1 MNLNLAIC
9 DDDTND
15 IAIMKKNILQYT
27 IESDNNIVVSSYF
40 SASDLLSDYK
50 NHLYQISTSGYRNAR
65 HKWYGTCQTTPGY
78 GWWSAHCIYNILS
91 GIYAR
96 KLWSQPFQFITKP
109 VDYTAIYKLFNNI
122 IKKLYRN
129 SKSIVIIDTDGEKN
143 FVPLNDLLYISSMK
157 ENKLHLRYQ
166 LTDRALISKGTLSK
180 AEKRL
185 SSHGFV
191 SPSRGFLV
199 NLHHIRSINST
210 RLLLNN
216 ALNFRSAGEDPRN
229 YKISTLS
236 TLLIYCN
243 YSVQKYA
250 VPHIS

>member
-50 NHLYQISTSGYRNAR
+50 NHLYQIVLLDIEMPDINGMELARQLRDMDDDLLIVFTTSYPEYM
-65 HKWYGTCQTTPGY
+65 HE
-78 GWWSAHCIYNILS
+78 SFEV
-91 GIYAR
+91 
-96 KLWSQPFQFITKP
+96 QPFQFITKP

-129 SKSIVIIDTDGEKN
+129 SKSIVIIDTDSEKN

-166 LTDRALISKGTLSK
+166 LTDRALISK

-216 ALNFRSAGEDPRN
+216 GFELPISRRRSKELQN
-229 YKISTLS
+229 
-236 TLLIYCN
+236 IY
-243 YSVQKYA
+243 SQ
-250 VPHIS
+250 HIIDIL

>member
-50 NHLYQISTSGYRNAR
+50 NHLYQIVLLDIEMPDINGMELARQLRDMDDDLLIVFTTSYPEYM
-65 HKWYGTCQTTPGY
+65 HE
-78 GWWSAHCIYNILS
+78 SFEF
-91 GIYAR
+91 
-96 KLWSQPFQFITKP
+96 QPFQFITKP

-166 LTDRALISKGTLSK
+166 LTDRALISK

-199 NLHHIRSINST
+199 NLHLIRSINST

-216 ALNFRSAGEDPRN
+216 GFELPISRRRSKELQN
-229 YKISTLS
+229 
-236 TLLIYCN
+236 IY
-243 YSVQKYA
+243 SQ
-250 VPHIS
+250 HIINIL